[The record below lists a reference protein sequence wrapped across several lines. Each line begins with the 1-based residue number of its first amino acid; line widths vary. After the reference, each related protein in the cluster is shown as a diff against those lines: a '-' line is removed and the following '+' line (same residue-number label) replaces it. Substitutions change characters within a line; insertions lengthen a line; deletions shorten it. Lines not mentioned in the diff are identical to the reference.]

1 MAGMDTDHATPAD
14 LAAVRA
20 EFGRTTSDS
29 GFVGRIA
36 HRAAAEP
43 WFDAA

>member
-1 MAGMDTDHATPAD
+1 MTGMDTDHATPAD
-14 LAAVRA
+14 LTPLRP
-20 EFGRTTSDS
+20 EFGHLTSES

-36 HRAAAEP
+36 QRAAAGP